1 MSGIRSWVRVGS
13 PSGVAVNSTA
23 TAHLAMGRTYHALLM
38 KYTSTI
44 ANMSEIRVVANGVA
58 IWRLSALQLDE
69 LNQHYGRAAAG
80 DNAELLLDFDRRGV
94 RARSGAELS
103 AIGCLPWNPETNANP
118 ITSLT
123 LEVDLGAGAAPAITV
138 AALVSAG
145 EPAGVM
151 RKIRPF
157 THTPPGAATFEIDSF
172 PRQEIILAAHLKSS
186 LITRVRVEVDQT
198 IVHDLLI
205 EENDRIINDGFD
217 GLVAVGDYYHY
228 NPAYDGHASEWLET
242 AGSTN
247 LLFAA
252 TVSGATTINSLV
264 EYLGKLSL

>member
-1 MSGIRSWVRVGS
+1 MAGIRKWVRVGS
-13 PSGVAVNSTA
+13 PSGVAINSTA

-38 KYTSTI
+38 KFTSTL
-44 ANMSEIRVVANGVA
+44 ANMSEIRVVTNGVA
-58 IWRLSALQLDE
+58 IWRLSAEELDE
-69 LNQHYGRAAAG
+69 LNQHYGRAASG
-80 DNAELLLDFDRRGV
+80 TNGELVLDFDRRGV

-103 AIGCLPWNPETNANP
+103 AIGCAPWNAETNNNA

-123 LEVDLGAGAAPAITV
+123 LEVDFGAGATPALTV
-138 AALVSAG
+138 AAYVSQA
-145 EPAGVM
+145 ESAGVM

-172 PRQEIILAAHLKSS
+172 PRQEIILAAHLKSA
-186 LITRVRVEVDQT
+186 LLTRVRVEVDQK
-198 IVHDLLI
+198 IAHDLTI
-205 EENDRIINDGFD
+205 EENDRIINDGYD
-217 GLVAVGDYYHY
+217 GLVAIADYYHF

-264 EYLGKLSL
+264 EYLGRLSL